1 MENLLS
7 RFIDDLTLKNKTKNT
22 IEAYSRDIKK
32 YIDYVKDENL
42 MDIDYVTIMA
52 YTQELKKEGKSN
64 STINRNVI
72 AIKSFYKYLIKN
84 NVLDRNPFDRYDMV
98 KVKRDIPDI
107 LTVEEVDKLLSI
119 PDISTDKGIRDKTM
133 LEVLYA
139 TGMKVSELLKISIDD
154 INFRYAYIKCRGS
167 KEKERIIPLGSYAIK
182 SLEQYIKIRGN
193 FTPSNNNYLF
203 LNNKGQL
210 MTRQG
215 FWKIIKYYSKE
226 ANINKEINNNTLR
239 HSFAVHLLQNGAD
252 IKSVQEMLGH
262 SGMAVTQI
270 YAGIVRKTK
279 LAEVYKN
286 AHPRA

>member
-1 MENLLS
+1 MENLLN
-7 RFIDDLTLKNKTKNT
+7 RFIDDLTSKNRTKNT
-22 IEAYSRDIKK
+22 VDAYSRDIKK
-32 YIDYVKDENL
+32 YIDFVENENL
-42 MDIDYVTIMA
+42 DDIDFITIMA
-52 YTQELKKEGKSN
+52 YTQELKKEGKST

-72 AIKSFYKYLIKN
+72 AIKSFYRYLIKN
-84 NVLDRNPFDRYDMV
+84 NVIEKNPFDRYDMA

-107 LTVEEVDKLLSI
+107 LTVEEVDKLLSV
-119 PDISTDKGIRDKTM
+119 PDTSTDKGLRDKTM

-139 TGMKVSELLKISIDD
+139 TGMKVSELLNTYTDD
-154 INFRYAYIKCRGS
+154 INFKYGYIKCRGS
-167 KEKERIIPLGSYAIK
+167 KDKERIIPLGSYAIR

-193 FTPSNNNYLF
+193 FNTSNSNFLF

-262 SGMAVTQI
+262 SGIAVTQI
-270 YAGIVRKTK
+270 YAGIVKKTK

-286 AHPRA
+286 THPRA